1 MKILSVTHV
10 SYSKNNISLKSQH
23 TTQPINKEKDSVQD
37 FKKYDNTLM
46 SQNNLYLI
54 GIQKAK
60 GIDRVAPKYKNKIN
74 IVFADIDG
82 TLSAKN
88 DEVSN
93 NNIEAVKTLNKSNV
107 PLILTTARC
116 YDDTLPIIKSL
127 GQNPEY
133 TIVLQGGSII
143 NKEGKPIEET
153 PINRKSGE
161 KLIDW
166 YNKEFKNDKNAHLI
180 MYFNDMPYA
189 TDGIQF
195 PWKSHKQIQKVNNFD
210 ELFNKNLKLQKAI
223 LYKVNTEKS
232 DSEEIISKFNKSNIT
247 ELKIDK
253 SGSKMFE
260 FQNRDVSKD
269 KAIQHILDKLNIKT
283 ENTMVIGDS
292 SNDIE
297 MLEYIKKNNGLAIAM
312 GNANNKVKQCA
323 NAITED
329 VNSDGFAIAINN
341 LFQNEEGMSAK
352 KDSLAEVFS

>member
-1 MKILSVTHV
+1 MKILSL
-10 SYSKNNISLKSQH
+10 SQIRYSKNNISLKSQH
-23 TTQPINKEKDSVQD
+23 TTQPTDNEKNNVEGFKE
-37 FKKYDNTLM
+37 YDNTITGE
-46 SQNNLYLI
+46 NNLYLI
-54 GIQKAK
+54 EMQKAK
-60 GIDRVAPKYKNKIN
+60 EIDRVAPRYKNKIN

-88 DEVSN
+88 DEISD
-93 NNIEAVKTLNKSNV
+93 NNIKAVRKLNECNV

-133 TIVLQGGSII
+133 TIVLQGGSVI

-180 MYFNDMPYA
+180 MYFNDMPYS

-210 ELFNKNLKLQKAI
+210 ELFDKDLKLQKAI
-223 LYKVNTEKS
+223 LYKVDTEKS
-232 DSEEIISKFNKSNIT
+232 DSYDIFSKFHKSNIT
-247 ELKIDK
+247 ELKMDK

-260 FQNRDVSKD
+260 FQNSNVSKD
-269 KAIQHILDKLNIKT
+269 KAIQHILDKLNIKS

-292 SNDIE
+292 SNDVE

-312 GNANNKVKQCA
+312 GNANNQVKQYA

-329 VNSDGFAIAINN
+329 VNSDGFAVAINN
-341 LFQNEEGMSAK
+341 LFQN
-352 KDSLAEVFS
+352 KDEISISTNTVSV